1 MGVLLRAARYAR
13 AAAGRPRRRRRRA
26 WWRRHAR
33 WCCRRRCRRR
43 QRRGGALGAGAVLTE
58 LAVHRMCTAYRV
70 PCMHTP
76 HAQCMHSACALPVQ
90 VVPAE
95 LLYAPSSGAA
105 NFTQTYPMDYTY
117 NDYNEPLRRRFRA
130 AAHAVLPPHRPS
142 AKLPRTAPPHRPSA
156 PPACTARPHRPSA
169 PSTHPRRTLVA
180 PSATFLQVLGEGAAL
195 VRPVLR
201 RRARAEWR
209 RWRRASS
216 HILGVHVRGTDKV
229 IAPRVT
235 QHGQGSSSLGAAPSS
250 APAPPHIVLA
260 GGSGRLHT
268 PSGGERETEPLDT
281 EPLPRVLERAAS
293 NVADSTAPGHAGAT
307 RGLLSL
313 RRRLA
318 REGAR
323 RAGIRRDGPGEL
335 PPPLRGALWP
345 RRCRGRR
352 GRRGPRAVVA
362 GGAPD

>member
-76 HAQCMHSACALPVQ
+76 HAQCMHSACALPMQ

-130 AAHAVLPPHRPS
+130 AAHAVLPPHRAS
-142 AKLPRTAPPHRPSA
+142 APPLRQAPCTARLHRPPALPARTAPPHPRHTLDAPSLHPL
-156 PPACTARPHRPSA
+156 PPFCRCSARARPWCG
-169 PSTHPRRTLVA
+169 LCC
-180 PSATFLQVLGEGAAL
+180 GAA
-195 VRPVLR
+195 
-201 RRARAEWR
+201 RAR
-209 RWRRASS
+209 
-216 HILGVHVRGTDKV
+216 
-229 IAPRVT
+229 
-235 QHGQGSSSLGAAPSS
+235 
-250 APAPPHIVLA
+250 
-260 GGSGRLHT
+260 
-268 PSGGERETEPLDT
+268 SGGGGGV
-281 EPLPRVLERAAS
+281 LPRTSSECMCAAQ
-293 NVADSTAPGHAGAT
+293 T
-307 RGLLSL
+307 RS
-313 RRRLA
+313 
-318 REGAR
+318 
-323 RAGIRRDGPGEL
+323 
-335 PPPLRGALWP
+335 
-345 RRCRGRR
+345 
-352 GRRGPRAVVA
+352 
-362 GGAPD
+362 